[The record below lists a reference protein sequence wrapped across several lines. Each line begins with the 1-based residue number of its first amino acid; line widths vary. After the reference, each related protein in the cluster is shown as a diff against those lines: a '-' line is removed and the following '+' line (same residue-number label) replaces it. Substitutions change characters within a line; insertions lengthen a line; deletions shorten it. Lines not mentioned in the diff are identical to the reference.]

1 MLKQFLPILLISI
14 LLSGCGLINQASPT
28 LSEEAKMATRVGE
41 ILTSMPTATG
51 QSGDGIST
59 PSLPTV
65 LPTATI
71 GIPATSTSAP
81 TATEAATATP
91 SLEPTP
97 SPEPSA
103 TSAPSQQPTVVYT
116 PPASDP
122 TTKLGAADWSDSMD
136 NGNYWPTGADQFTD
150 VAFANGSMGLTGL
163 TTTDGWRMTYP
174 ELDNFYIETVF
185 QVNDCSGADRYGII
199 ARVPVL
205 TSPDR
210 GYMFGFTCDGKY
222 SLRRWNASIGAK
234 GEMVNLIDWKTS
246 AAINTGSTQT
256 NRMGLMAVG
265 DRLILYANGQNI
277 GEVKDNTFSKGY
289 FGIFV
294 GARET
299 EDFSI
304 RVDQIRVW
312 ENPEQ

>member
-1 MLKQFLPILLISI
+1 MKHILPILMISI
-14 LLSGCGLINQASPT
+14 LLSGCGLIDQASPT

-51 QSGDGIST
+51 QSGEGVST

-65 LPTATI
+65 FPTATI
-71 GIPATSTSAP
+71 GLPATSTSAP

-91 SLEPTP
+91 TLEPTT

-103 TSAPSQQPTVVYT
+103 TSAPSLQPTVAYT

-122 TTKLGAADWSDSMD
+122 TTKLGAADWTDSMD
-136 NGNYWPTGADQFTD
+136 KGNYWPTGADQFTD
-150 VAFANGSMGLTGL
+150 VTFANGSMSLTGL
-163 TTTDGWRMTYP
+163 TSTDGWRMTYP
-174 ELDNFYIETVF
+174 ELGNFYIETVF

-199 ARVPVL
+199 GRVPVL
-205 TSPDR
+205 NTPDR

-222 SLRRWNASIGAK
+222 SLRRWNASIGTK
-234 GEMVNLIDWKTS
+234 GEMVNLIEWKTS

-277 GEVKDNTFSKGY
+277 GEVKDSTFSKGY

-299 EDFSI
+299 EDFTI
-304 RVDQIRVW
+304 RVDQIRLW